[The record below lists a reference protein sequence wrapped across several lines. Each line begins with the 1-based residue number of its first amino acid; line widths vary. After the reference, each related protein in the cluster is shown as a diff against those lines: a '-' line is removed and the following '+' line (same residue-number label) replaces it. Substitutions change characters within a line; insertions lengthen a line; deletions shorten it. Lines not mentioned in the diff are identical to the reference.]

1 MDILIRAEEIRD
13 YFRISEIQALAFHRE
28 GYIGEIQLVD
38 AQRHGPAYN
47 PHLALV
53 AEVDGEVAGHAFF
66 YPHRL
71 QIGGEIVP
79 AVSLAPLAV
88 HPDYQRTGLGARLLE
103 EGHARARSSGY
114 ALSFLLGHES
124 YYPRFGYQMGMFGQA
139 GIQITPAELPAL
151 ASRLKLRPVI
161 PTDIP
166 RLMEMWYTCFE
177 GVDLALVPGGSIID
191 WVSHSPTLTSAV
203 VYEAGELTGYLRYST
218 LNPGSLTCLL
228 ASRKSALLSIISYLG
243 SLASSSPSE
252 PLTIPLHPNSP
263 LIREAD
269 FLPYKPLLVPWK
281 AAMIKILHPDLK
293 VIQEYCQ
300 EVSSGQRVIGSIL
313 YPPIF
318 ETA

>member
-47 PHLALV
+47 PQLALV

-66 YPHRL
+66 YPHRI

-88 HPDYQRTGLGARLLE
+88 HPGYQKTGLGARLME
-103 EGHARARSSGY
+103 EGHARARASGY

-139 GIQITPAELPAL
+139 GIQITPAELPVL
-151 ASRLKLRPVI
+151 ASRLQLQPVI

-177 GVDLALVPGGSIID
+177 GVDLALVPGDSIID
-191 WVSHSPTLTSAV
+191 WVSHSPNLTSAV

-218 LNPGSLTCLL
+218 HNPRILTCLL
-228 ASRKSALLSIISYLG
+228 ASGKPALLSILSYLVT
-243 SLASSSPSE
+243 LPSSSSE

-263 LIREAD
+263 LIREAES
-269 FLPYKPLLVPWK
+269 LPHKPLLVPWK
-281 AAMIKILHPDLK
+281 AAMIKTLDPGLK
-293 VIQEYCQ
+293 VVRKYCQ
-300 EVSSGQRVIGSIL
+300 EVSSGQRAIGLIL